1 MVQTDGAAAQMIQKA
16 ARGPNNDLDA
26 MFQAPNLAFN
36 QLNRL
41 SSLYRQDMDTLQ
53 PANFADF
60 FCHLDA

>member
-36 QLNRL
+36 RL
-41 SSLYRQDMDTLQ
+41 SAIYRQDMDTLQ